1 MDTYQYRYFI
11 LFEDIRKKVFFF
23 RLIGLGTSPIYL
35 QQGRVGNQ
43 NACTTKILCLHE
55 RNQIYIFFSFWSCKA
70 GRISN
75 VKSIWFKQCVKKY
88 NFLKFNHKANMMF
101 IFLCLGLP
109 RLMFKH
115 FSFPNGIS
123 QTIKLICC
131 VCVTLS

>member
-1 MDTYQYRYFI
+1 MDTDQYRYFI
-11 LFEDIRKKVFFF
+11 LFEDIRKKVFFSVLLVQVQVQSICSKAELVT
-23 RLIGLGTSPIYL
+23 RTHAPPKYC
-35 QQGRVGNQ
+35 
-43 NACTTKILCLHE
+43 ACTSVIK
-55 RNQIYIFFSFWSCKA
+55 YIFFSFWSCRA

-75 VKSIWFKQCVKKY
+75 VKSIWFKQCVKKQ
-88 NFLKFNHKANMMF
+88 NFLKYNHKANMIF

-123 QTIKLICC
+123 QTIKLSCC